1 MLCHCSRS
9 RWNFTNCIKLNTI
22 DGEFFKIINTRSDGF
37 AVALADFKY
46 RFEKTHDHVLDSGHR
61 FNKVSCVEKV
71 NISVIQNPLNRQ
83 Q

>member
-22 DGEFFKIINTRSDGF
+22 DGDFFKIINTRSDGF

-46 RFEKTHDHVLDSGHR
+46 RFEKPMSLTVDIGLTKLVLS
-61 FNKVSCVEKV
+61 KK
-71 NISVIQNPLNRQ
+71 
-83 Q
+83 